1 MGRDKAS
8 LPFGNETML
17 ARVVR
22 IVRAAVPEV
31 VLVARADQSIPEGWT
46 VVRDRVE
53 GLGPLAAIA
62 AGLMNITAERAFVVA
77 CDMPFLQPALVR
89 RMLALSEGYDVAVP
103 VIDGFTVPTAAVY
116 ARAIAPVA
124 EDVVARGHLSPRALL
139 ERVRT
144 RQVTPDEL
152 TIVDPTLE
160 SFRNCNAP
168 ESYEAALR
176 DAGLLPP

>member
-1 MGRDKAS
+1 MGRDKAA

-31 VLVARADQSIPEGWT
+31 VLVARADQPIPDGWT

-53 GLGPLAAIA
+53 GLGPLPAIA
-62 AGLMNITAERAFVVA
+62 AGLRHITAERAFVAA

-89 RMLALSEGYDVAVP
+89 RMLALCEGYDAAVA
-103 VIDGFTVPTAAVY
+103 VIDGFTIPTAAVY
-116 ARAIAPVA
+116 AHAIAHDAEELVA
-124 EDVVARGHLSPRALL
+124 SGQLSPRALL

-144 RQVTPDEL
+144 RQVMPDEL

-160 SFRNCNAP
+160 SFRNCNSPA
-168 ESYEAALR
+168 SYEAALR
-176 DAGLLPP
+176 DAGLLSP